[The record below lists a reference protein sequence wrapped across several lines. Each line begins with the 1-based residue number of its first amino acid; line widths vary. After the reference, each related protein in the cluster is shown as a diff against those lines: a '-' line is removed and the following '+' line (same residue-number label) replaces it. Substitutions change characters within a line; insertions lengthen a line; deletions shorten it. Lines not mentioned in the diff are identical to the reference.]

1 MTTAT
6 ANFPELLWPGIKKI
20 YGDTYKQ
27 WDSKYDKYSDNVS
40 SDKAFEKFQGLTSFR
55 AAPAKGQGSAMTFD
69 DPLQGFQKEAVNVSY
84 ALATTITREMYDDD
98 QYGKIRQAP
107 KGLATSFRRTQEII
121 TADQLNSGFS
131 TAAVPQ
137 TAQDNLSVFNTTHL
151 LVGGGTFSNQPVTA
165 SDLVMTSVEQ
175 AYIDISNFN
184 DDRGY
189 PMHAMPKCW
198 VVPTADQF
206 VAQKILETQYAVGS
220 ADNDVNV
227 VSSKEM
233 PVDLVVNP
241 YLTDINA
248 WFVKTDVENG
258 VMYVDRLSPEPDRD
272 NKFDTKSLQF
282 SVYGRF
288 TVVTADPR
296 GIYGNPGSS

>member
-27 WDSKYDKYSDNVS
+27 WDSKYDKYSDNVQ
-40 SDKAFEKFQGLTSFR
+40 SDKAFEKFQGLTGFR
-55 AAPAKGQGSAMTFD
+55 AAPVKGQGNAMVFD
-69 DPLQGFQKEAVNVSY
+69 DPLQGFQKEAVNVSF
-84 ALATTITREMYDDD
+84 ALGTTITREMYDDD

-107 KGLATSFRRTQEII
+107 KGLAQSFRRTQEIV

-131 TAAVPQ
+131 TAATPQ
-137 TAQDNLSVFNTTHL
+137 TAQDGLSVFNTAHL
-151 LVGGGTFSNQPVTA
+151 LVGGGTFANMPTTA
-165 SDLVMTSVEQ
+165 SDMVMSSVEQ
-175 AYIDISNFN
+175 AYVDISNFN

-227 VSSKEM
+227 VSSKEI

-241 YLTDINA
+241 YLTDSNA

-258 VMYVDRLSPEPDRD
+258 IMYVDRLSPEPDRD

-296 GIYGNPGSS
+296 GAYGNPGS